1 MLAACTYVS
10 SSWPPSPCIYAEP
23 PPCYLQVD
31 GRVSGDLQHLGVD
44 EEKSGLDHDLDSY
57 EGMNDYMRDVVR
69 AIADTLCEFDIQAEQ
84 MLDKMV
90 ELAPPFRPQADRFQE
105 AAPSLKKSFY
115 ADDDFF
121 DDNGSFEV
129 VRECADAF
137 AVLRWGFTSVFDMEV
152 PGSGVAT
159 NGSVPSRAH
168 TCSARAHAPQPRH
181 RPSSSR
187 NAKTS
192 PQAAH
197 GSNKGTSE
205 AMGIEAAPP
214 SSTSNATANPVV
226 QTHADDRMQVLCPH
240 AIGRLCSC
248 GLCTPSTKYSHN
260 RRPLACKE

>member
-1 MLAACTYVS
+1 M
-10 SSWPPSPCIYAEP
+10 
-23 PPCYLQVD
+23 
-31 GRVSGDLQHLGVD
+31 SGDLQHLGVD

-168 TCSARAHAPQPRH
+168 TCSARARSA
-181 RPSSSR
+181 
-187 NAKTS
+187 
-192 PQAAH
+192 
-197 GSNKGTSE
+197 
-205 AMGIEAAPP
+205 AAPP
-214 SSTSNATANPVV
+214 PLLISERQNLASGCARVQQGHVGSHGDRGRPALLDVQRDCQPGRADACRRSDAGFVPARNRPPMLMWTLHPLYEIQPQPPPTGMQGVEEQSTNRIINFSSATA
-226 QTHADDRMQVLCPH
+226 PH
-240 AIGRLCSC
+240 ATTR
-248 GLCTPSTKYSHN
+248 GLHAPTPPS
-260 RRPLACKE
+260 